1 MSMTLTQKRRDAY
14 ATAVQRMHAAAD
26 AIDQAGDDADLDAL
40 QTEFTE
46 AEADVQRTRAALDQA
61 EALERARQAHPILEV
76 TDPRPAAGQERAGR
90 VEVTSEQGPYT
101 PVSEHSFFRDMLTAR
116 EGDTAARDRLV
127 RSQRE
132 RLDKDTQLRDMTSG
146 STSGAEFYPPLYLA
160 QLAVEPNIAGRPF
173 ADAVPKLPLPDAG
186 VDITVPQLASGVAVA
201 NRSDGGAVQ
210 ETDGVTASITSK
222 VNEIAGQVDLGRINV
237 MRSFPGLD
245 TIIMRTLVRRYNVQ
259 LDTQLLAGTGT
270 APQHRGIRAVSGIN
284 AVTYTDASPTT
295 AELLPKIYDAIQQV
309 ASNRLETMADAVVMH
324 PRRAAWL
331 AMGLSSTFPLFQQ
344 GGFNQAVGA
353 QNEGFIQTVAGLRV
367 IVDPNIATNYGA
379 GHDEDEIYVV
389 ALQDLILMEGPLY
402 TRVFEDVGSGTGVI
416 RYQVFGH
423 SAFLGNRYPKAIAA
437 ISGTGLVTPTF

>member
-1 MSMTLTQKRRDAY
+1 MTTTLTSKRQDAFD
-14 ATAVQRMHAAAD
+14 AAVKRMHDAAD
-26 AIDQAGDDADLDAL
+26 AIEAAGDDADLDAL
-40 QTEFTE
+40 Q
-46 AEADVQRTRAALDQA
+46 ASLDDAAADVERTRAALDQA
-61 EALERARQAHPILEV
+61 VALDRARQQHPLPTV
-76 TDPRPAAGQERAGR
+76 DAAKPAVDRSSGSVQ
-90 VEVTSEQGPYT
+90 VTSEPGPYS

-116 EGDTAARDRLV
+116 EGDAAARDRLI

-160 QLAVEPNIAGRPF
+160 QLVVEPNIAGRPF

-201 NRSDGGAVQ
+201 NRSDGGSVQ

-284 AVTYTDASPTT
+284 TVTYTDATPTA
-295 AELLPKIYDAIQQV
+295 AELLPKVYDAIQKI
-309 ASNRLETMADAVVMH
+309 AANRLETMADAIVMH

-331 AMGLSSTFPLFQQ
+331 ASNLSSTFPLFQQ
-344 GGFNQAVGA
+344 GSFSQGVGG
-353 QNEGFIQTVAGLRV
+353 QDGGFIQTVAGLRV

-379 GHDEDEIYVV
+379 GTNEDEIYVV
-389 ALQDLILMEGPLY
+389 SLQDLILMEGPLY
-402 TRVFEDVGSGTGVI
+402 TRVFEEVGSGTGVI

-423 SAFLGNRYPKAIAA
+423 SAFLGNRYPTAITA